1 METYV
6 YFSAYDSSSE
16 PINKIKAN
24 NAYEA
29 AQLFAAM
36 KQLTVDEFISIFN
49 VKAYGEE
56 KDETSI

>member
-6 YFSAYDSSSE
+6 YFSAYDSNSE

-29 AQLFAAM
+29 AEKFAAM
-36 KQLTVDEFISIFN
+36 KKLTVDEFISIFN

-56 KDETSI
+56 ADETLI

>member
-1 METYV
+1 METYI
-6 YFSAYDSSSE
+6 YFSVYDSTSE

-29 AQLFAAM
+29 AEKFAAM
-36 KQLTVDEFISIFN
+36 KQLPLDEFISIFN

-56 KDETSI
+56 TDQTPI

>member
-6 YFSAYDSSSE
+6 YFSAYDSTSE

-29 AQLFAAM
+29 AEKFATM
-36 KQLTVDEFISIFN
+36 KQLPLDEFISIFN

-56 KDETSI
+56 TDQTPI

>member
-6 YFSAYDSSSE
+6 YFSAYDSTSE
-16 PINKIKAN
+16 PINKIQAN

-29 AQLFAAM
+29 AEKFAAM
-36 KQLTVDEFISIFN
+36 KQLPLDEFIAIFN

-56 KDETSI
+56 TDQTSI

>member
-16 PINKIKAN
+16 PIHKVKAN

-29 AQLFAAM
+29 AQIFAEI
-36 KQLTVDEFISIFN
+36 KKLTVDEFISIFN

-56 KDETSI
+56 TDETSI

>member
-1 METYV
+1 METYI
-6 YFSAYDSSSE
+6 YFSAYDSNSE

-29 AQLFAAM
+29 AEKFAAI
-36 KQLTVDEFISIFN
+36 KQLPLDEFISIFN

-56 KDETSI
+56 TDQTPI